1 MAAGETK
8 PRAPLRTSLPLSLP
22 SLLGR
27 VRPPNLRGER
37 ERSRVRGRRRPLDQG
52 VWLTSGSL

>member
-8 PRAPLRTSLPLSLP
+8 PRAPLRTSL